1 MGFLLILFLNKYVLN
16 LYIITNNSTLYM
28 DTPQRSI
35 SFRELS
41 WDDVDSFARNNGF
54 KDRSPFIEYCTA
66 KEIHRKRFER
76 IERVLSTLAMLMGF
90 TIVILLILL
99 GV

>member
-1 MGFLLILFLNKYVLN
+1 
-16 LYIITNNSTLYM
+16 M

-35 SFRELS
+35 SFRDIS
-41 WDDVDSFARNNGF
+41 WDEVDNFAHKIGF

-76 IERVLSTLAMLMGF
+76 IERTLSTLAMLLGF
-90 TIVILLILL
+90 AIVILLIIL
-99 GV
+99 GA

>member
-1 MGFLLILFLNKYVLN
+1 
-16 LYIITNNSTLYM
+16 M

-41 WDDVDSFARNNGF
+41 WDDVDNFAHKNGF
-54 KDRSPFIEYCTA
+54 KDRSPFIEYCAA

-76 IERVLSTLAMLMGF
+76 IRQVMSILIMLLGF
-90 TIVILLILL
+90 SIIIFLILL